1 MLDVERWLFGE
12 GGVAAFAAML
22 TRHSANPILK
32 HTDCPFPATLV
43 FNAGVAKFEGRY
55 VMLFRN
61 DYGRWGD
68 PKFDGT
74 NLGFAT
80 STDGIKWDVSP
91 KPVLDE
97 EQARAGMRHLF
108 PGRFGDNF
116 IRRVYDPRITI
127 IEGKACLCFAAD
139 TAHGVCGVMATTDD
153 FETYKFTGL
162 SAPENRNM
170 VLFPEKI
177 GGDFVRLERPF
188 PMYLRG
194 GTEDFPMWL
203 SRSRDLS
210 RWGETRPVLGPHD
223 LPYANSKIGPAAP
236 PIRTK
241 AGWLAPLH
249 AVNKDPD
256 KRLLGWE
263 PNGWFKTYYAGLA
276 LLDLNDPSKVLG
288 LMREPLL
295 TPEASYEV
303 DGFRGSVIFP
313 CGFTLEDNGEARLYY
328 GAADT
333 VIAMASAPVEDLI
346 AACKPL

>member
-1 MLDVERWLFGE
+1 
-12 GGVAAFAAML
+12 ML
-22 TRHSANPILK
+22 TRHPANPILK
-32 HTDCPFPATLV
+32 HTDVPFPATTV

-61 DYGRWGD
+61 DYGTWGV

-74 NLGFAT
+74 NLGFAE
-80 STDGIKWDVSP
+80 SADGIKWIVRP

-97 EQARAGMRHLF
+97 ARARSAMAHLY
-108 PGRFGDNF
+108 PSRFGPDF
-116 IRRVYDPRITI
+116 IRRIYDPRITI
-127 IEGKACLCFAAD
+127 IEGKAYLCFAAD
-139 TAHGVCGVMATTDD
+139 TAHGVCGVMATTED

-194 GTEDFPMWL
+194 GAEDFPTWI
-203 SRSRDLS
+203 SRSKDLS
-210 RWGETRPVLGPHD
+210 RWGECRPVLGPKD

-241 AGWLAPLH
+241 AGWLTPLH
-249 AVNKDPD
+249 AVNKDMD

-276 LLDLNDPSKVLG
+276 LLDLEDPSKVLG

-295 TPEASYEV
+295 TPEADYEV

-333 VIAMASAPVEDLI
+333 VIAMASANVDDLI